1 MKRMK
6 TVEADREMK
15 IDFLME
21 VFNMSRTEAEEEA
34 DKLRLEIVQA
44 EEEPKRTSRGAFG
57 LAILLWAV
65 ALLIALISSG
75 TAHPDAAALLCY
87 IISSGGA
94 IAWGWGLGSRFGR

>member
-1 MKRMK
+1 MKEIK
-6 TVEADREMK
+6 TIEADRETK
-15 IDFLME
+15 VDFLME

-44 EEEPKRTSRGAFG
+44 EEEPERTSRGAFG
-57 LAILLWAV
+57 LALLLWAA

-75 TAHPDAAALLCY
+75 TSHPYGVALLCY

-94 IAWGWGLGSRFGR
+94 IAWGWGLGSRFGK